1 MKNRL
6 APSGTVEC
14 VNHCVEQKGFAIM
27 RRQQLL
33 LLELQQGEALLLS
46 GNLFAL
52 HFILYE
58 NINQLFHSI
67 AFFLLL
73 FFAFCL
79 FLMLLNIENQLK

>member
-14 VNHCVEQKGFAIM
+14 VNHCVEQKGFAIT
-27 RRQQLL
+27 RRQLL
-33 LLELQQGEALLLS
+33 LQQQQGEALLHF

-52 HFILYE
+52 HFIVYE

-67 AFFLLL
+67 AFFCFVLSVL
-73 FFAFCL
+73 F
-79 FLMLLNIENQLK
+79 

>member
-14 VNHCVEQKGFAIM
+14 VNHCVEQKGFAITW
-27 RRQQLL
+27 RQLL
-33 LLELQQGEALLLS
+33 LLESQQGEALLLS

-52 HFILYE
+52 HFILDE

-67 AFFLLL
+67 AFVSFFLLFV
-73 FFAFCL
+73 FF
-79 FLMLLNIENQLK
+79 